1 MKKKD
6 LKKFAKRLAEL
17 ETIIQTSDDYDKR
30 QLAQNEVLDISNK
43 ITDVEDML
51 TLDAMVQEILEKILD
66 F

>member
-17 ETIIQTSDDYDKR
+17 ESIIQTSDNYDKR

-51 TLDAMVQEILEKILD
+51 TLDAMVQEILEKNS
-66 F
+66 

>member
-43 ITDVEDML
+43 IIDVEDML
-51 TLDAMVQEILEKILD
+51 TLDAMFQEILEKNS
-66 F
+66 

>member
-43 ITDVEDML
+43 IIDVEDML
-51 TLDAMVQEILEKILD
+51 TLDAMVQEILEKNS
-66 F
+66 

>member
-51 TLDAMVQEILEKILD
+51 TLDAMVQEILEKNS
-66 F
+66 

>member
-17 ETIIQTSDDYDKR
+17 ESIIQTSDDYDKR

-51 TLDAMVQEILEKILD
+51 TLDAMVQEILEKNS
-66 F
+66 